1 MLLSVKTTKT
11 SLSKAL
17 SVLHLPSPASSS
29 DVSSGLNSSKENGTL
44 THMAERGP
52 PPRFLIGVALT
63 LGFTFMFVVDQIGS
77 YLSTRGKLS
86 ELSRQLYIA
95 ERCLHRFVNHLSVC
109 DV

>member
-1 MLLSVKTTKT
+1 MKKLLSVKTTKT
-11 SLSKAL
+11 SSSKAL

-29 DVSSGLNSSKENGTL
+29 DVSSSLNSSKENGTV
-44 THMAERGP
+44 AERG

-95 ERCLHRFVNHLSVC
+95 ECCLHRFVNHLSVC

>member
-1 MLLSVKTTKT
+1 MKMLLSVKTTKT

-17 SVLHLPSPASSS
+17 SVLHFPSPASSS
-29 DVSSGLNSSKENGTL
+29 DVSSGLNSSKENGTF
-44 THMAERGP
+44 THMAKRGP

-86 ELSRQLYIA
+86 ELSHQLYSRALPPQI
-95 ERCLHRFVNHLSVC
+95 C
-109 DV
+109 

>member
-1 MLLSVKTTKT
+1 MKKLLSVKTTKT
-11 SLSKAL
+11 SSSKAL

-29 DVSSGLNSSKENGTL
+29 DVSSGLNSSKVNGTV
-44 THMAERGP
+44 AERG

-95 ERCLHRFVNHLSVC
+95 ECCLHRFVNHLSVC

>member
-11 SLSKAL
+11 SLLKAL

-29 DVSSGLNSSKENGTL
+29 DVSFGQNSSKENGTV
-44 THMAERGP
+44 AERGL
-52 PPRFLIGVALT
+52 PPRFLIGVPLT
-63 LGFTFMFVVDQIGS
+63 LGFIFMFVVDQIGS

-95 ERCLHRFVNHLSVC
+95 ECCLHRFVNHLSVC